1 MMTFGE
7 MLQYTNR
14 LKEIL
19 ESNAPQSIK
28 DRRLANLMTDLE
40 QAYGIPILRDQEF
53 EKENPFVMQL
63 YRTISEARSI

>member
-1 MMTFGE
+1 MTVGE

-19 ESNAPQSIK
+19 ASNAPQFIK

-63 YRTISEARSI
+63 YRTISEARMF

>member
-1 MMTFGE
+1 MTAGE

-19 ESNAPQSIK
+19 ASNAPKFIK

-40 QAYGIPILRDQEF
+40 QAYGIPVLRNIEF
-53 EKENPFVMQL
+53 EKENPFLMRL
-63 YRTISEARSI
+63 YLTVSELRNL

>member
-1 MMTFGE
+1 MTVGE

-19 ESNAPQSIK
+19 ESNAPLFIK

-53 EKENPFVMQL
+53 EKENPFLMQL

>member
-1 MMTFGE
+1 MTTGE

-14 LKEIL
+14 LKEIIH
-19 ESNAPQSIK
+19 SNAPQFIK

-40 QAYGIPILRDQEF
+40 QAYNIPTLRDQEF

-63 YRTISEARSI
+63 YRTISEARDI

>member
-1 MMTFGE
+1 MTFGE

-19 ESNAPQSIK
+19 ESNAPQCIK

-40 QAYGIPILRDQEF
+40 QAYNIPILRDQDF
-53 EKENPFVMQL
+53 EKANPFLMQL
-63 YRTISEARSI
+63 YRTVSEAREL

>member
-1 MMTFGE
+1 MTVGE

-19 ESNAPQSIK
+19 ASNAPRFIK

-40 QAYGIPILRDQEF
+40 QAYGIPVLRNIEF
-53 EKENPFVMQL
+53 EKENPFLMQL
-63 YRTISEARSI
+63 YRTVSEARSI